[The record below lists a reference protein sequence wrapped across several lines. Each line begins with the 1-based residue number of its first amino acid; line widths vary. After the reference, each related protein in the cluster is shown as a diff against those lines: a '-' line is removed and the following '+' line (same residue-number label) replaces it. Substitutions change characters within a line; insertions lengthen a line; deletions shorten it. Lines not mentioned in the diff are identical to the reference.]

1 MYDLKNIQTKLSD
14 LRRQIQANLAAR
26 RDIEAQVEQH
36 SLAARA
42 LSTQH
47 SQISSTQQIVSQATK
62 MLMKCKVTSQKLA
75 EGDIYAA
82 HVALQ
87 EAKAM
92 MMKGNNNGNF
102 GGYRKHHNNSNGNNK
117 LQQMMVNNR
126 SEYTRELNPVIAN
139 MPLII
144 DQLSTSLE
152 QQCMTKFN
160 AWLTSIR
167 LQASEVGERGLQ
179 WAAASDAKKIELARL
194 RKSLVKC
201 LPSLEYAAAAADVAS
216 RVLQLEQQQ
225 QQQRQQQGPLPLLTV
240 QQVEALEMEW
250 LVGMDMS
257 PLYQSVYLHSK
268 LHKLQNLRQYY
279 TENRKLQLSS
289 DLTPPSFI
297 PPAMADKEE
306 AGGGGGG
313 GRKKQQQQQEE
324 KQEKLPSE
332 ALRSYLVQLLGHFI
346 IEDEVARACPEIQI
360 QAGKDTSW
368 EAAASGIKA
377 SVSLALE
384 ATAGFPEE
392 AISVKNLVVLTCCAL
407 ERCGYPT
414 TSIKEAVLGFKDVY
428 CFDLA
433 DVAAETA
440 QEAILQDKAQP
451 LVVSTTKQAI
461 ELFRMLHLPATT
473 TTSNRDTFTSS
484 SSSSSSII
492 ATFTE
497 CIPSTIVAVKSY
509 VSAVAS
515 YVEGLLT
522 PREALFLIRHQRDRL
537 LDTIAHGALR
547 QQVEEAA
554 SMQGGAAA
562 LPALL
567 QWSGNISALL
577 IAAAALDG
585 FVLDKLRYKY
595 QDAEIDA
602 MTAASGVDDDQS
614 TMITTISTTVQGYCN
629 SSGLREVEQVVEEAA
644 IAAIE
649 EILGPVLDQALKLE
663 WAPNRMPKTGGAWS
677 PIMSAAIAE
686 LGQILKEIE
695 GKAGSA
701 LSPTARRIAA
711 GAFAAAA
718 DGFFGA
724 LLSSSVL
731 CYNVFGLQML
741 LADLQALKQAAEKCF
756 AADLAV
762 KAVAAPEHFC
772 ELLLFGKSEQIVEE
786 AEASLQRKSSFEAAV
801 PSLDPY
807 IAAELLDKY
816 VDVPVGTAVHKL
828 SPLTKMD
835 AVQIAARL
843 RVIAEQEVEEEE
855 EDEEDE
861 EEYAE

>member
-1 MYDLKNIQTKLSD
+1 MYDLKKLQTKVSD

-36 SLAARA
+36 SMAARS

-47 SQISSTQQIVSQATK
+47 SQISSTQAIVSQATK
-62 MLMKCKVTSQKLA
+62 MLVKCKVTSQKLD
-75 EGDIYAA
+75 EGDIHAA
-82 HVALQ
+82 HVALE

-92 MMKGNNNGNF
+92 MMKGNNNSNS
-102 GGYRKHHNNSNGNNK
+102 GGCRKHNNNSNGNNK
-117 LQQMMVNNR
+117 LQQMMVNSS
-126 SEYTRELNPVIAN
+126 SEYTREIIPVIAN
-139 MPLII
+139 IPLII
-144 DQLSTSLE
+144 DQLSTLLE

-160 AWLTSIR
+160 TWLTSIR

-179 WAAASDAKKIELARL
+179 WAAASDAKQIELARL

-201 LPSLEYAAAAADVAS
+201 LPSLQHAAAAS
-216 RVLQLEQQQ
+216 RILKLEQQQ
-225 QQQRQQQGPLPLLTV
+225 QQQRQQQHGPLSLLTD

-250 LVGMDMS
+250 LVGIDMS
-257 PLYQSVYLHSK
+257 PLHQSVYLHSK

-289 DLTPPSFI
+289 DLTPPSFL
-297 PPAMADKEE
+297 PPAMAEE
-306 AGGGGGG
+306 EEEGGGGGG
-313 GRKKQQQQQEE
+313 QQQQQQQQE
-324 KQEKLPSE
+324 QEKLPSE

-377 SVSLALE
+377 AVSLALE

-392 AISVKNLVVLTCCAL
+392 AISVKNVVVSACCAL

-414 TSIKEAVLGFKDVY
+414 TPIKEAVLGLKDMY

-433 DVAAETA
+433 NVAAETA
-440 QEAILQDKAQP
+440 QEAILQDQAQP

-461 ELFRMLHLPATT
+461 ELFRMLHLPTATT
-473 TTSNRDTFTSS
+473 PNSDTST
-484 SSSSSSII
+484 SSSSII

-509 VSAVAS
+509 VSSVSS

-562 LPALL
+562 TLPALL

-602 MTAASGVDDDQS
+602 MTAGTGVDDDQS
-614 TMITTISTTVQGYCN
+614 TIITTISTTVQGYCN
-629 SSGLREVEQVVEEAA
+629 SSGLREVEQVVEEGA

-649 EILGPVLDQALKLE
+649 EVLGPVLDQALELE

-695 GKAGSA
+695 GTVGSA
-701 LSPTARRIAA
+701 SSPSARRIAA
-711 GAFAAAA
+711 GAFAAVA
-718 DGFFGA
+718 DGFFRA
-724 LLSSSVL
+724 LLSPSVL

-741 LADLQALKQAAEKCF
+741 LADLQALKQAAQKCF

-772 ELLLFGKSEQIVEE
+772 ELLLFGKAEQIVEE

-816 VDVPVGTAVHKL
+816 VDVPVGTIVHKL
-828 SPLTKMD
+828 SPLTKKN

-843 RVIAEQEVEEEE
+843 RVIAEQEVEPEEE
-855 EDEEDE
+855 EDEEEYDE
-861 EEYAE
+861 